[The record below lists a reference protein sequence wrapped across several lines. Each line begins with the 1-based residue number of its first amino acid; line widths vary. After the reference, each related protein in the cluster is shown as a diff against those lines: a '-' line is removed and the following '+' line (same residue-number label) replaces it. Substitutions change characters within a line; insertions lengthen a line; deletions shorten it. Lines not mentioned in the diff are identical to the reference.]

1 MVGACTVLASRWMSP
16 AAIELAQDREDAAGA
31 VHVLD
36 VVAATT
42 GATLQMLGTR
52 RERRSMSAIVN
63 ATPASWAMAR
73 MCSTVLVEPP
83 MAMSSAMA
91 FSNASKVAT
100 LRGRT
105 DASPS
110 T

>member
-1 MVGACTVLASRWMSP
+1 
-16 AAIELAQDREDAAGA
+16 
-31 VHVLD
+31 
-36 VVAATT
+36 
-42 GATLQMLGTR
+42 
-52 RERRSMSAIVN
+52 MSAIVKR
-63 ATPASWAMAR
+63 TPASWAMAR

-105 DASPS
+105 EASPS